1 MKRFVLTCLFS
12 AAALCAS
19 AAPAVQMNESVLPC
33 DGGLFISNYG
43 TETPAPAPGKGYI
56 LREEGG
62 RLSVFLPPQ
71 PALHAPTGMA
81 VYGDWFFAANQT
93 NVLAWDRRNLSR
105 APRIIAFA
113 PDDTAVND
121 LVVSGS
127 TLYISVTNTDRI
139 YAVDLDGT
147 DWTPRLWLRAP
158 GPNGLAVH
166 GRTMYLVSSPHDY
179 ARPGKENVVY
189 AVDDITRPALRPLNA
204 TPGIYDGAAVSADGR
219 TVYASDWTSAS
230 VIAIDAAT
238 GRETTFYHE
247 DGLAPADIA
256 ADDTSLYIPDM
267 LHSRVLAID
276 LATGAA
282 RVIA

>member
-33 DGGLFISNYG
+33 DGGLYISNYG
-43 TETPAPAPGKGYI
+43 TETTTPAPGKGYI

-71 PALHAPTGMA
+71 PALRAPTGMA
-81 VYGDWFFAANQT
+81 VYGNWFFIANRT
-93 NVLAWDRRNLSR
+93 NVLAWDRRDLSR
-105 APRIIAFA
+105 APRTISFA

-121 LVVSGS
+121 LAVSGS

-139 YAVDLDGT
+139 YAVDLAEK

-166 GRTMYLVSSPHDY
+166 GRTMYFVSSPHDY

-189 AVDDITRPALRPLNA
+189 AVDDIARPAFRPLNA
-204 TPGIYDGAAVSADGR
+204 TPGIYDGVAVSADGR
-219 TVYASDWTSAS
+219 TVYASDWTTAS

-247 DGLAPADIA
+247 DGLTPADIA
-256 ADDTSLYIPDM
+256 ADDASLYIPDM
-267 LHSRVLAID
+267 LHSRVLTVD